1 MAKIQITISAQNAQ
15 AIAALQQVAGA
26 AKQSGDTINS
36 SARSGAQGLNQASK
50 SAGQLGQTLADV
62 TIIAGGITYA
72 LNKIKEAATVLVKPG
87 IDFYRTMESS
97 RLGVAGILMS
107 MTKLNGQELKLND
120 ALSIADST
128 FKSLQKTSLEFSL
141 NVEDTAAG
149 FQSIVGPGLA
159 AKMTMDEI
167 ANIAVRGT
175 KAVKS
180 FGLDSMQVV
189 QELRSMV
196 TGDINMDSQV
206 SKALGITAAGVAQAK
221 TQVGGLYAY
230 LTEKLSGFLA
240 VGEEIPKT
248 LNGKLERTNT
258 LMKMIS
264 AEGFS
269 PFIQL
274 LKSGFD
280 AVNGYLTVTVEE
292 TNDLGEKIKVVKLNP
307 ELIKGLQDASKY
319 ISSLIRDGTSFAFM
333 LADIASGPASLL
345 LSVIKLILDHAAQV
359 TFTLMAWLGIQKAI
373 SVFRAIQMQI
383 IAVRGAAI
391 AAGSA
396 ITGME
401 AATILLGRA
410 IKSVLIST
418 GWGILAVAIG
428 AVADKM
434 YSLYE
439 NTEKARKAK
448 KGLLGEED
456 KGLGSLSAKY
466 ESNGD
471 AGVIANTSGDAGG
484 KSYGAWQLSYN
495 MGSLQRFVKW
505 LNDGGWEAG
514 KLLTRGGNKYAGIP
528 EHDVVIGSAEFD
540 TLWKEAADKYG
551 ESFLNAQK
559 QYIKEAF
566 YDVGV
571 EQAKSVYVDLEKRS
585 EALKNVIWSAAV
597 QHGPE
602 NIADLLQQ
610 AAALLNQPNASYL
623 TDEQLIN
630 AIYAVRSTDE
640 WTSGSPGLRPQLR
653 ERFNDEM
660 NEALMR
666 LQKESPVSVSGGKGN
681 LTLKNPADDAEALAK
696 AKIALAEAISS
707 QKLQEYIS
715 NLQSQQNQLDQRKQ
729 ATEGNFTSESLP
741 TIGASEYRR
750 QTALITRQIAEAQI
764 AKLEEER
771 QHLEQLAANNNLS
784 SVESPINLQAQIV
797 QKNTEIATARSKL
810 AESLQQLGFE
820 DSKAQ
825 KELMDLVA
833 NLEIQLL
840 EERGRTAEAAKLKND
855 REKQPLVTKLQAE
868 NKTGAVDTVNKLY
881 DIRQA
886 KADFEQTQQDLE
898 LANSEL
904 VTTQANLMNELA
916 AGTKSA
922 SKVTDEYVRQYNAKM
937 QAVLADLK
945 RQLDA
950 AGDNR
955 ELAEKIRAAIREI
968 SDKLSEFFDAVIAR
982 IDAELQ
988 NEIAMINADRGMTKM
1003 QKQDAI
1009 DAVTRQK
1016 AGERADEYERQAKK
1030 ARSRGDIETAIQAE
1044 DAAALNRKLA
1054 EIPSLLDKIHESS
1067 KQAFEDGLLT
1077 FLTDGITQCS
1087 SLGEAFRNL
1096 ANTVLSAIQRVYAEA
1111 LTKNIMSLMGLGTSK
1126 KTPEFTLPAQNVV
1139 ATKALAQGGSTMESG
1154 LVKGPGTSTSDSIL
1168 AWVQNAKKWLFV
1180 GNGEWVMRGK
1190 AVQKYGTRAMDAI
1203 NSGRVPVSMLQR
1215 FAVGGSLTNKGF
1227 AGSSLSLPGPQDIA
1241 TTLSSG
1247 DTNIHL
1253 KTVNVTDPN
1262 EVGRYLQSRNGEK
1275 VMVNWMK
1282 NNAGTVRQILAIKG

>member
-26 AKQSGDTINS
+26 AKQSGDSINS
-36 SARSGAQGLNQASK
+36 SARSGAQGLNQAGK
-50 SAGQLGQTLADV
+50 SAEHLGQTLADV
-62 TIIAGGITYA
+62 TSIAGGITYA

-230 LTEKLSGFLA
+230 LTEKMSGFLA

-280 AVNGYLTVTVEE
+280 AVNNYLTVTVEE
-292 TNDLGEKIKVVKLNP
+292 TNTLGEKVKVVKLNP
-307 ELIKGLQDASKY
+307 ELLQGLQDASKY
-319 ISSLIRDGTSFAFM
+319 ITSLIRDGTSFAFM

-345 LSVIKLILDHAAQV
+345 LSVIKLIFDHAAQV
-359 TFTLMAWLGIQKAI
+359 TFTLLAWMAI
-373 SVFRAIQMQI
+373 SRLRPILAD
-383 IAVRGAAI
+383 
-391 AAGSA
+391 
-396 ITGME
+396 
-401 AATILLGRA
+401 ILLQLQFQISAFRMLVATSGA
-410 IKSVLIST
+410 FKATLITTGVVMRSLLVTT
-418 GWGILAVAIG
+418 GWGILAIAIG
-428 AVADKM
+428 YAADQAFK
-434 YSLYE
+434 LYE
-439 NTEKARKAK
+439 NMSKAGKAK
-448 KGLLGEED
+448 RDYFKEKEAGMRSIPEQLEGKLSQPIYNVNPDVNMGGMNQDSILKLEKFIAAINYMFPD
-456 KGLGSLSAKY
+456 KQVTL
-466 ESNGD
+466 
-471 AGVIANTSGDAGG
+471 TSGYREWGG
-484 KSYGAWQLSYN
+484 HVS
-495 MGSLQRFVKW
+495 GSKA
-505 LNDGGWEAG
+505 D
-514 KLLTRGGNKYAGIP
+514 I
-528 EHDVVIGSAEFD
+528 DVQGMDDPLFR
-540 TLWKEAADKYG
+540 
-551 ESFLNAQK
+551 Q
-559 QYIKEAF
+559 
-566 YDVGV
+566 
-571 EQAKSVYVDLEKRS
+571 
-585 EALKNVIWSAAV
+585 
-597 QHGPE
+597 
-602 NIADLLQQ
+602 
-610 AAALLNQPNASYL
+610 
-623 TDEQLIN
+623 QLIN
-630 AIYAVRSTDE
+630 LGKEFGIAILDE
-640 WTSGSPGLRPQLR
+640 VKGPASDTPEARENWGPHLDLDLTGNGLQ
-653 ERFNDEM
+653 
-660 NEALMR
+660 A
-666 LQKESPVSVSGGKGN
+666 SGKGQN
-681 LTLKNPADDAEALAK
+681 LTLKNPPDDAEALAK
-696 AKIALAEAISS
+696 AKIALAEAISN
-707 QKLQEYIS
+707 QKLQEYIN

-729 ATEGNFTSESLP
+729 ATEGNFTSETLP

-840 EERGRTAEAAKLKND
+840 EERGRTAEATKLKND

-868 NKTGAVDTVNKLY
+868 NKTGAIDTVNKLY

-898 LANSEL
+898 LANGEL
-904 VTTQANLMNELA
+904 VTTQATLMNELA
-916 AGTKSA
+916 AGTKSV
-922 SKVTDEYVRQYNAKM
+922 KQVTDEYVTEYNAKT
-937 QAVLADLK
+937 QDIVADLQ
-945 RQLDA
+945 RQLDSA
-950 AGDNR
+950 VKSGNR
-955 ELAEKIRAAIREI
+955 DLAIKIRAAIREI
-968 SDKLSEFFDAVIAR
+968 TDKFSEFFDAVIAR

-1016 AGERADEYERQAKK
+1016 AGERADEYGRQAKELRELDK
-1030 ARSRGDIETAIQAE
+1030 INGNNSNAVKIVNLEQLST
-1044 DAAALNRKLA
+1044 LNRKLA
-1054 EIPSLLDKIHESS
+1054 EIPSLLDNVHESS
-1067 KQAFEDGLLT
+1067 KQAFEDGLFN
-1077 FLTDGITQCS
+1077 FLAEGINQCN
-1087 SLGEAFRNL
+1087 SLGSAFRNL
-1096 ANTVLSAIQRVYAEA
+1096 ASTILSAIQRVYAEA
-1111 LTKNIMSLMGLGTSK
+1111 LTKNIMSMLGMG
-1126 KTPEFTLPAQNVV
+1126 KTTTIRPTVNGV
-1139 ATKALAQGGSTMESG
+1139 AVEGPLKPDGSFAEGGSMDSG
-1154 LVKGPGTSTSDSIL
+1154 TVTGPGTETSDSIL
-1168 AWVQNAKKWLFV
+1168 AWV
-1180 GNGEWVMRGK
+1180 GNLRKYIRISDGEYVFRGAAVRKYGK
-1190 AVQKYGTRAMDAI
+1190 AFLDRL
-1203 NSGRVPVSMLQR
+1203 NSGLVPTGMLKA
-1215 FAVGGSLTNKGF
+1215 FAIGGSLTER
-1227 AGSSLSLPGPQDIA
+1227 SSSSMQGPHDLTASLTNNNNTTIPLSIMNVLDPGIM
-1241 TTLSSG
+1241 G
-1247 DTNIHL
+1247 RFM
-1253 KTVNVTDPN
+1253 KTR
-1262 EVGRYLQSRNGEK
+1262 EGKK
-1275 VMVNWMK
+1275 VLLNYIK
-1282 NNAGTVRQILAIKG
+1282 DDASTIRQILSIRG